1 MITVSYYAACSLD
14 GFIATVDGGVD
25 WLSDFH
31 VEGEDFGYADF
42 FDSIDSMVM
51 GSATY
56 EQVLGFGDW
65 PYGEK
70 PCWVMS
76 KRPIQAVRPEITVTG
91 LSPAGILAEIEDHHL
106 TRTWLVGGARAAG
119 AFRANGLIDEYL
131 ITVLPTLLGDGVPL
145 FVDEGPRLNLQLVKN
160 GSAGNGA
167 VTLHY
172 CRMEDG

>member
-1 MITVSYYAACSLD
+1 MITVSYYVACSLD
-14 GFIATVDGGVD
+14 GYIAAADGSVD

-31 VEGEDFGYADF
+31 SEGEDFGYAEF
-42 FDSIDSMVM
+42 FESVDAMVM

-76 KRPIQAVRPEITVTG
+76 QRPIQAVRPEIAITG
-91 LSPAGILAEIEDHHL
+91 LGPAEILAEIEDHHL
-106 TRTWLVGGARAAG
+106 TRAWLVGGARAAG
-119 AFRANGLIDEYL
+119 AFRAYGLIDEYL
-131 ITVLPTLLGDGVPL
+131 ITVLPILLGDGVPL
-145 FVDEGPRLNLQLVKN
+145 FVDEGPLLKLQLVKN
-160 GSAGNGA
+160 GSVGKGA

-172 CRMEDG
+172 CRSEDG